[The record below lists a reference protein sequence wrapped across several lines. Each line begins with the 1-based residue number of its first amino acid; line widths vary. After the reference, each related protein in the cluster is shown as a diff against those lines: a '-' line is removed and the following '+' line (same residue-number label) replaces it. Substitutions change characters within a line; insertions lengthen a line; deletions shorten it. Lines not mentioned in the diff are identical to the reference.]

1 MVYASEMLG
10 PPPVCSACAITA
22 SVSFLHHS
30 PNMTGTSL
38 SGAGN
43 GYGKPA
49 GGRITMGPCTVARS
63 QEMCACHHSV
73 PRCPTIWKRYT

>member
-1 MVYASEMLG
+1 MVYASETLG

-30 PNMTGTSL
+30 PNMTGTSS

-43 GYGKPA
+43 GYGTPA
-49 GGRITMGPCTVARS
+49 GGRRTMGP
-63 QEMCACHHSV
+63 
-73 PRCPTIWKRYT
+73 